1 MATVNIP
8 AENRTITS
16 ADEISAFL
24 KPFGIWYEHWQVAGR
39 LDPAASDADILTE
52 YAPEIQKVKTAGGF
66 VTADVINVNPSTP
79 NLDAMLATLRS
90 ELSSLDRV
98 VRIVKTLGL
107 VRCTNDFGQSPLVI
121 NGFSQVFADLFGT
134 DRGIGARSALGTNA
148 LPNGMAVEV
157 EAVFE
162 IKP

>member
-1 MATVNIP
+1 MESAESKLQSLGWELPP
-8 AENRTITS
+8 APKPVGLYKPVLIVGNLAHVS
-16 ADEISAFL
+16 GHGPL
-24 KPFGIWYEHWQVAGR
+24 KPDGSLMLGCVGDDLDVAGGQ
-39 LDPAASDADILTE
+39 AAAK
-52 YAPEIQKVKTAGGF
+52 QTA
-66 VTADVINVNPSTP
+66 
-79 NLDAMLATLRS
+79 LAMLATLRS

-157 EAVFE
+157 EAIFE